1 MNRAQQ
7 YINSILEKFP
17 AAQLPTEDDRS
28 KFEQIRLKF
37 ANALDLQTE
46 LRSLYR
52 VRGFDAAALSLL
64 WIAERVELD
73 PSKLES
79 TQEEE
84 ALVEGQFKEA
94 FGMSI
99 EPATALGSETVES
112 PFEALQSEQ
121 QSVTERAE
129 PPPVEFP
136 VSIEG
141 TASTGAEATSAS
153 SVESEFSMLVEKFVE
168 AMQGGDDTRDG
179 LMEQV
184 LQQCGQFSGGET
196 PEMLQK
202 YCGHMTEFLNY
213 VRENQFMDDVR
224 VMNILSNITS
234 PLSQWV
240 AASPDQRAGLLDE
253 GVATLMDFKSLFE

>member
-1 MNRAQQ
+1 MSRAQQ

-28 KFEQIRLKF
+28 KFEQTRLKL

-129 PPPVEFP
+129 PPLVESP

-141 TASTGAEATSAS
+141 TASTGAEA
-153 SVESEFSMLVEKFVE
+153 EFSMLVEKFVE

-202 YCGHMTEFLNY
+202 YCAHMTEFLNY

-240 AASPDQRAGLLDE
+240 AASSDQRAGLLDE